1 MLGAREHG
9 WYDSGGMRFP
19 FTFMGIVSLAIGVF
33 VVGYLAGH
41 RSLDPAASWMA
52 LAAGLLAF
60 GFGVYVIVRRIL
72 RGREA

>member
-60 GFGVYVIVRRIL
+60 GFGVYVIVRRML
-72 RGREA
+72 RGRET